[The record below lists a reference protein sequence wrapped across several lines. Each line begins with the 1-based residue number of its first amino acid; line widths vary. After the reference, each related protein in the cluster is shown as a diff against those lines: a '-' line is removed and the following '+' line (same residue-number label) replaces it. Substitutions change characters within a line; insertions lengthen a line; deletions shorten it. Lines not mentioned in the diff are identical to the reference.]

1 MMEAKMEKTEKDILN
16 LEQALKY
23 LGTTKPTL
31 YRWLKSGKIKGV
43 KAGQQWRFYK
53 ENLIEF
59 LNSKE
64 KEKNKL
70 KIQLEALVDKFIGRL
85 KEQGFSGEETADIIN
100 KAVVVKTG
108 KTDVQEVKPGAGKTD
123 VARVVNYIIME
134 GLSSRASDIHLEV
147 FENKTRLRYRV
158 DGALKEVEAP
168 SRELYQLVLAKLKE
182 LANLDQQKKGEPQSG
197 RFEMNFGGRRFV
209 VRVNILP
216 ALYGET
222 ATLLLINADA
232 ILLKLDQLDLSPE
245 NYKSVRELLNISHG
259 LIVFTG
265 PAGSGKTTSMYAAMN
280 SFDSAKNK
288 IFTIENP
295 VEYAFFGIDQIQVDP
310 AKGITHLKALK
321 AVMNNDPDV
330 IMLNEI
336 PDKETAAEMMR
347 AVLSG
352 HLVLTQISEVDGS
365 AALVRLL
372 KNFGIEAHQL
382 RTSLAGIVAQMLVRK
397 ICPKCKEKYRPDN
410 KVLKYFGKDPDQVRE
425 EFFKGRGC
433 GECGNTGFRGR
444 TTIHDI
450 IIMNTKLKEAVES
463 NIPAGDLR
471 KIARQESRCLMKED
485 GWQKA
490 IAGKTTLEEV
500 MKMTKE
506 I

>member
-168 SRELYQLVLAKLKE
+168 SRELYQLVLVKLKE

>member
-1 MMEAKMEKTEKDILN
+1 MEKTEKDILN

-168 SRELYQLVLAKLKE
+168 SRELYQLVLVKLKE

>member
-1 MMEAKMEKTEKDILN
+1 MEKTEKDILN

-168 SRELYQLVLAKLKE
+168 SRELYQLVLVKLKE

-425 EFFKGRGC
+425 EW
-433 GECGNTGFRGR
+433 
-444 TTIHDI
+444 
-450 IIMNTKLKEAVES
+450 V
-463 NIPAGDLR
+463 
-471 KIARQESRCLMKED
+471 
-485 GWQKA
+485 WQ
-490 IAGKTTLEEV
+490 L
-500 MKMTKE
+500 
-506 I
+506 

>member
-1 MMEAKMEKTEKDILN
+1 
-16 LEQALKY
+16 
-23 LGTTKPTL
+23 
-31 YRWLKSGKIKGV
+31 
-43 KAGQQWRFYK
+43 
-53 ENLIEF
+53 
-59 LNSKE
+59 
-64 KEKNKL
+64 
-70 KIQLEALVDKFIGRL
+70 
-85 KEQGFSGEETADIIN
+85 
-100 KAVVVKTG
+100 
-108 KTDVQEVKPGAGKTD
+108 
-123 VARVVNYIIME
+123 
-134 GLSSRASDIHLEV
+134 
-147 FENKTRLRYRV
+147 
-158 DGALKEVEAP
+158 
-168 SRELYQLVLAKLKE
+168 
-182 LANLDQQKKGEPQSG
+182 
-197 RFEMNFGGRRFV
+197 
-209 VRVNILP
+209 
-216 ALYGET
+216 
-222 ATLLLINADA
+222 
-232 ILLKLDQLDLSPE
+232 
-245 NYKSVRELLNISHG
+245 
-259 LIVFTG
+259 
-265 PAGSGKTTSMYAAMN
+265 
-280 SFDSAKNK
+280 
-288 IFTIENP
+288 
-295 VEYAFFGIDQIQVDP
+295 
-310 AKGITHLKALK
+310 
-321 AVMNNDPDV
+321 MNNDPDV